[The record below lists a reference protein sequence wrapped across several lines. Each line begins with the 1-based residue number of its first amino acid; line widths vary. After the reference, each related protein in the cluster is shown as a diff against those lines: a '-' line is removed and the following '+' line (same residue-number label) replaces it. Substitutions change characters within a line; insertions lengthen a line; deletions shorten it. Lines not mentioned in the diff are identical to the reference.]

1 MEQRKATRGDF
12 ELEEPFK
19 PPVYRF
25 SEQSAKEKEAA
36 AKEWVEQAYWQAFG
50 DLGLVRVEP
59 ITHKDPQLR
68 GYDRACHFKN
78 GNKIFF
84 DEKHRPRDYGDI
96 LIEIWS
102 DMERRIRGWL
112 DSSADYIAEFFEPT
126 RRVVWLPLLLLNKWL
141 KTRKEIVPWMDNPE
155 NETLLPCPP
164 WNRVVTAR
172 NIGKPGYPDYTT
184 ASIAGPNELVL
195 GGILQVSHEDLL
207 PGQTPLKT
215 WLAYHKKRGVVL
227 RGPDGRVIDWLWC
240 LSMWDKLGRPVVYAG
255 PRDPFYD
262 LSIYVY
268 PERLSPQKLQGIA
281 AWLEEYSR

>member
-1 MEQRKATRGDF
+1 MEQRKATREDF
-12 ELEEPFK
+12 ELDSGKPLYYYPKQAAEEK
-19 PPVYRF
+19 I
-25 SEQSAKEKEAA
+25 AA
-36 AKEWVEQAYWQAFG
+36 SKTWVEGAYWQAFG
-50 DLGLVRVEP
+50 GLGLVRVEL
-59 ITHKDPQLR
+59 ITEERYQRK
-68 GYDRACHFKN
+68 GYDRVCHFKN

-84 DEKHRPRDYGDI
+84 DEKHRDRDYNDI

-112 DSSADYIAEFFEPT
+112 DSSADYIAEFFPT

-141 KTRKEIVPWMDNPE
+141 KTRKEILSWAENPE

-164 WNRVVTAR
+164 WNNVVTAR

-195 GGILQVSHEDLL
+195 GGILQVSHEDLF
-207 PGQTPLKT
+207 PGQTPIET
-215 WLAYHKKRGVVL
+215 WLAYHRKRGVVL

-240 LSMWDKLGRPVVYAG
+240 LTTWDQLGRPVVNAA

-262 LSIYVY
+262 LSLYMY
-268 PERLSPQKLQGIA
+268 PERLSPQKLQGIST
-281 AWLEEYSR
+281 WLEEHSGDIR

>member
-1 MEQRKATRGDF
+1 
-12 ELEEPFK
+12 
-19 PPVYRF
+19 
-25 SEQSAKEKEAA
+25 
-36 AKEWVEQAYWQAFG
+36 
-50 DLGLVRVEP
+50 VRVEP

-240 LSMWDKLGRPVVYAG
+240 LSMWDKLGRPVVYAAPG
-255 PRDPFYD
+255 DPFYD
-262 LSIYVY
+262 LSLYMY
-268 PERLSPQKLQGIA
+268 PEKISPRQLQGIV
-281 AWLEEYSR
+281 AWLEEHSGERQQ